1 MSIKYFVKKCI
12 LSFGIILFTPLLL
25 PGGEFPA
32 HDSFSAQTI
41 NNAGNDTHTI
51 HACSGE
57 KESLLAAPEL
67 AKFQESMAKIQEV
80 MQKLR
85 HDDLSTFSS
94 IDLIISGDADTT
106 RKGYKKA
113 IETIKMRIDLG
124 DALLQEIQC
133 ASNLYAGFSSLYT
146 VEWNQKIQK
155 LADEFDLEL
164 SKAID
169 KLDKETDA
177 FSKTLDV
184 ERLDI
189 FDYMANDK
197 VELIKAVR
205 GQYLNAGQ
213 LKTPVFAMLEAAVK
227 LSKNVDQTQLL
238 FLEYVVCCMDM
249 HHERKDIEKTMTDLN
264 MVNYLDVLEGQS
276 IDAGN
281 ISSALNFTFAH
292 YMKNALPPAPSKKKP
307 QEGEFAVKVWA
318 DRGNGG
324 IYHAGTHDKINF
336 TIVSSHDCWFILR
349 HRNSMGEERQLCPNE
364 CYPKEN
370 FLKANVP
377 LVIPGNLSYDFVAQP
392 PYGIDVLEVVASPR
406 KIEYLADEDK
416 LALGKYRGPKRLYTQ
431 MKKRGVNIQGR
442 QNLERLFQGNAY
454 YEVSYDPDSG
464 GNAVVASTFVR
475 VLP

>member
-1 MSIKYFVKKCI
+1 MSIICCVKKGI
-12 LSFGIILFTPLLL
+12 LSFAMILCTPLLL
-25 PGGEFPA
+25 HGGEFTT
-32 HDSFSAQTI
+32 HDSASAQTI
-41 NNAGNDTHTI
+41 KNAGNDTHNVRV
-51 HACSGE
+51 CSGE
-57 KESLLAAPEL
+57 KESLAAPKP
-67 AKFQESMAKIQEV
+67 AKFQESLAKIQEI
-80 MQKLR
+80 MRKLR
-85 HDDLSTFSS
+85 QDDLSTFSS
-94 IDLIISGDADTT
+94 INLIISGDADTT
-106 RKGYKKA
+106 SKGYKKA
-113 IETIKMRIDLG
+113 IETIKMRVNLD

-133 ASNLYAGFSSLYT
+133 ASNLYAGFSSAYT

-169 KLDKETDA
+169 KLDKEADA

-197 VELIKAVR
+197 VALIKAVR
-205 GQYLNAGQ
+205 GQYLNADQ

-227 LSKNVDQTQLL
+227 LSKNVDQTQVL

-249 HHERKDIEKTMTDLN
+249 QHERKDIEKTMTELN

-292 YMKNALPPAPSKKKP
+292 YMKNALPPAPLKKKP
-307 QEGEFAVKVWA
+307 QEGKFTVKISA

-324 IYHAGTHDKINF
+324 VYHAATHDKVNF
-336 TIVSSHDCWFILR
+336 TIVSSQDCWFILR
-349 HRNSMGEERQLCPNE
+349 HRNSMGEEMQLCPNE
-364 CYPKEN
+364 YYPKGN

-377 LVIPGNLSYDFVAQP
+377 LVIPGDLSYDFVAQP
-392 PYGIDVLEVVASPR
+392 PYGIDVVEVVASPQ
-406 KIEYLADEDK
+406 KIEYLAGEDK

-431 MKKRGVNIQGR
+431 MKKRGIDIQEK
-442 QNLERLFQGNAY
+442 QKFESFFLEGIYNEA
-454 YEVSYDPDSG
+454 SYGPHVE
-464 GNAVVASTFVR
+464 GNAVIASTFIR

>member
-1 MSIKYFVKKCI
+1 MSITYCVKKGI
-12 LSFGIILFTPLLL
+12 LSFGLILCTPLLL
-25 PGGEFPA
+25 CGGGFTA
-32 HDSFSAQTI
+32 HDAASTQTI
-41 NNAGNDTHTI
+41 KNIGNDTPTI
-51 HACSGE
+51 RVCSGE
-57 KESLLAAPEL
+57 KASLAAPE
-67 AKFQESMAKIQEV
+67 AVKFQKSMAKIQEI
-80 MQKLR
+80 MRKLR

-94 IDLIISGDADTT
+94 IDLIVSGNADTT

-113 IETIKMRIDLG
+113 IETIKMRIDLE

-133 ASNLYAGFSSLYT
+133 ASNLYAGFSSAYT

-155 LADEFDLEL
+155 LADEYDREL

-205 GQYLNAGQ
+205 GQYLNVDQ

-227 LSKNVDQTQLL
+227 LSKNVDQTQVL
-238 FLEYVVCCMDM
+238 FLEYVVCCLDM
-249 HHERKDIEKTMTDLN
+249 QHERKDIEKTMTELN

-292 YMKNALPPAPSKKKP
+292 YMKNALPPAPPKKKP
-307 QEGEFAVKVWA
+307 QEGEFTVKIWA

-324 IYHAGTHDKINF
+324 VYHAATHDKINF
-336 TIVSSHDCWFILR
+336 TIVSSQDCWFILR

-364 CYPKEN
+364 YYPKEN

-377 LVIPGNLSYDFVAQP
+377 LAIPGDLSYDFVAQP
-392 PYGIDVLEVVASPR
+392 PFGIDVIEVIASPR
-406 KIEYLADEDK
+406 KIEYLAGEDK

-431 MKKRGVNIQGR
+431 MKKRGVDIQEK
-442 QNLERLFQGNAY
+442 QKFECFFLEDVY
-454 YEVSYDPDSG
+454 CEVSYDPNSG
-464 GNAVVASTFVR
+464 GNAVIASTFIR
-475 VLP
+475 ALP